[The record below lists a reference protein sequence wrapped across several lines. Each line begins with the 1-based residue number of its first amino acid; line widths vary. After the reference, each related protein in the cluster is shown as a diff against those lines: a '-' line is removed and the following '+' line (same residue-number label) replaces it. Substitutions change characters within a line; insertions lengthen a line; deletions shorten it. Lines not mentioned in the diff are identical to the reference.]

1 MKLIALLPL
10 ISAEWNQWMEASYC
24 PGSTLVAT
32 ETWPKSTYTLEDC
45 SSFCASSADS
55 NAEAFGLVTASEDA
69 TGSSLCCDFD
79 IKETDDDVSCFLF
92 EGDTDVFSTMEELGY
107 AFTFEYGTQSQSAIS
122 LSASAALAAITLAM
136 NI

>member
-45 SSFCASSADS
+45 SSFCASSAES
-55 NAEAFGLVTASEDA
+55 NAEAFGLLIASEFSIA
-69 TGSSLCCDFD
+69 SNLCCDFELR
-79 IKETDDDVSCFLF
+79 ETDDDVTCFLF
-92 EGDTDVFSTMEELGY
+92 EGDTDVFSTMEELGS
-107 AFTFEYGTQSQSAIS
+107 AFTFEYGT
-122 LSASAALAAITLAM
+122 
-136 NI
+136 

>member
-69 TGSSLCCDFD
+69 TGSSLCCYHGMGGIDQ
-79 IKETDDDVSCFLF
+79 IVTCSLY
-92 EGDTDVFSTMEELGY
+92 EGDNDVLSTIEDLGY
-107 AFTFEYGTQSQSAIS
+107 AFTFEYGTQ
-122 LSASAALAAITLAM
+122 
-136 NI
+136 